1 MSEANNIK
9 KAKIELLNVSKTYVT
24 ETGREISVLEDINLK
39 IYDNEFLLIIGPS
52 GCGKTTLLSCI
63 AGFETPTSGK
73 IIMDEKEIVGPG
85 PERGVVFQETAVFPW
100 RRIEKNVEYGLEVKR
115 VPKSER
121 KAIAQKYLKMV
132 GLEDFA
138 DVYPKEL
145 SGGMK
150 KRLTIAT
157 VYANNPEVLLM
168 DEPFSALDY
177 PTKCKLQ
184 MDLMDFWAQERK
196 TTVFIS
202 HDVEE
207 AVLLSDRIIVLNQKK
222 IALEYINPF
231 PRPRRDELRDDPEFV
246 RAKEFIKEAYWNES
260 QKA

>member
-1 MSEANNIK
+1 MSKKEKIQIK
-9 KAKIELLNVSKTYVT
+9 DLNKTFIT
-24 ETGREISVLEDINLK
+24 ESGRDIPVLEDINLT

-63 AGFETPTSGK
+63 AGFETPTSGS
-73 IIMDEKEIVGPG
+73 ITMDGNLITKPG
-85 PERGVVFQETAVFPW
+85 SERGVVFQETAVFPW
-100 RRIEKNVEYGLEVKR
+100 RKVQKNVEYGLEIKKTPR
-115 VPKSER
+115 AQR
-121 KAIAQKYLKMV
+121 KAIAMEYLKMV
-132 GLEDFA
+132 GLEDFH

-157 VYANNPEVLLM
+157 VYANEPEVLLM

-177 PTKCKLQ
+177 PTKCRLQ
-184 MDLMDFWAQERK
+184 MDLMDIWSQKKK

-207 AVLLSDRIIVLNQKK
+207 AILLSDRIIVLNDRR
-222 IALEYINPF
+222 IALEYNNPF
-231 PRPRRDELRDDPEFV
+231 PRPRRDELRDAPEFV
-246 RAKEFIKEAYWNES
+246 AAKEYIKEAYWNES
-260 QKA
+260 QKD